1 MVLARHL
8 RMVVWT
14 CKFRPHLPEKC
25 NMTDNPTKFLR
36 IYSTSILITGG
47 DEAVMANYFPVA
59 LTSTTWSWLMN
70 MLAGVLTF

>member
-1 MVLARHL
+1 
-8 RMVVWT
+8 
-14 CKFRPHLPEKC
+14 
-25 NMTDNPTKFLR
+25 MTVNPTKFLR
-36 IYSTSILITGG
+36 IYSTSILIAGG